1 MQPSADL
8 VEFLRWWE
16 GLPGGKPALQA
27 YDDGGGVW
35 TIGYGTTRDVRPG
48 DECTEDEALEMLLD
62 DLEETWSEID
72 PLIRV
77 TIAQHELDALVS
89 LAYNIGVEAFRKST
103 LLSRLNAGDF
113 GSASDEFVRWN
124 RQGGRI
130 LPGLVKRRAAERRIF
145 DDADYSGRP

>member
-1 MQPSADL
+1 MKPSDAL
-8 VEFLRWWE
+8 VDFLRWWE

-35 TIGYGTTRDVRPG
+35 TIGYGTTGDVHPG
-48 DECTEDEALEMLLD
+48 DECSEDEALEMLLGD
-62 DLEETWSEID
+62 IEETWGEID

-89 LAYNIGVEAFRKST
+89 LAYNIGVNAFRKST
-103 LLSRLNAGDF
+103 LLSRLNSGDF
-113 GSASDEFVRWN
+113 GSASDEFARWN

-145 DDADYSGRP
+145 DNADYSARP

>member
-8 VEFLRWWE
+8 VEFLRGWE
-16 GLPGGKPALQA
+16 GLPGGTPALQA

-48 DECTEDEALEMLLD
+48 DECSKDEALELMLD
-62 DLEETWSEID
+62 DIDDVWAEID
-72 PLIRV
+72 PHIHV

-113 GSASDEFVRWN
+113 GSASDEFARWN

-130 LPGLVKRRAAERRIF
+130 VPGLVKRRAAERRIF
-145 DDADYSGRP
+145 DDADYSARP